1 MCAKFRIKKLSN
13 CCNKNS
19 QQNSQQNP
27 QQNYI
32 FFPIQDLINFTNEQK
47 AELIEKIKNGTILN
61 TVLVTP
67 DNYNIRILGY
77 RSIEEFDYYSIL
89 YYNYDMATII
99 QQVLCKDNGK

>member
-13 CCNKNS
+13 CCNKN
-19 QQNSQQNP
+19 Q

-32 FFPIQDLINFTNEQK
+32 FFPIQNLINFTDEQK

-67 DNYNIRILGY
+67 DNYNIRISGY
-77 RSIEEFDYYSIL
+77 RTIEEFNYYSVL
-89 YYNYDMATII
+89 YYNYDMAKII
-99 QQVLCKDNGK
+99 EQIL